1 MKEVLGPLQAFKE
14 GAQHPDPEEA
24 ARAVACRRVYEN
36 TIRRQLRLE
45 VARAN
50 AAAEARRYACLTA
63 IGLKAHSETGVRARG
78 YTRPAPVVGDPPSA
92 EISEGWARVDT

>member
-1 MKEVLGPLQAFKE
+1 MKEAVALQAFKE
-14 GAQHPDPEEA
+14 GAQNPDPEEA

-36 TIRRQLRLE
+36 AIRRQLRLE

-50 AAAEARRYACLTA
+50 AAAEARRNARLTA

-78 YTRPAPVVGDPPSA
+78 YAQPGPSSRRPP
-92 EISEGWARVDT
+92 